1 MNSCCICSIVKNG
14 AQYLERVLQNM
25 EQIGSI
31 FDDYVIIICY
41 DDSTDNTLQILK
53 DYVDKNSRFRLLIN
67 TTKIEVGGRT
77 HKIANARNHCLKHIK
92 EYFTDYQYFIMMDCD
107 DACASPFNIDVLKNN
122 LKRTDWDGLTFNLTH
137 PCYNLWALSMKHLV
151 YSIWHFRQP
160 TAHKNYNDT
169 IHHLVKTCPS
179 GELIPVY
186 SAFNGFAIYR
196 THKFINSCYD
206 GNPRLDLI
214 PPYLMKENIRVCGEI
229 TPFFWGGPDQDCE
242 HRSFHLYAIFQNDA
256 IVAISPE
263 ILF

>member
-1 MNSCCICSIVKNG
+1 MNSCCICGAVKDC

-31 FDDYVIIICY
+31 FDDYVIILCY
-41 DDSTDNTLQILK
+41 DDSTDNTLQILT
-53 DYVDKNSRFRLLIN
+53 DYVEKNSRFRLLIN
-67 TTKIEVGGRT
+67 TTPIAGCRT

-107 DACASPFNIDVLKNN
+107 DVSALPVNIDVLKNN
-122 LKRTDWDGLTFNLTH
+122 LKRNDWDGLSFNSSR
-137 PCYNLWALSMKHLV
+137 PYYDLWALSMKHLV
-151 YSIWHFRQP
+151 YSVWHFNQP
-160 TAHKNYNDT
+160 NAHQIYKDA
-169 IHHLVKTCPS
+169 IHHLFRNCPS
-179 GELIPVY
+179 GELISVY

-196 THKFINSCYD
+196 THKFINSCYN
-206 GNPRLDLI
+206 GNSRLDLI
-214 PPYLMKENIRVCGEI
+214 PPFLLEENIRVCGEI
-229 TPFFWGGPDQDCE
+229 TPYYWGGPDQDCE